1 MVFFVKLKL
10 KFIL

>member
-1 MVFFVKLKL
+1 MIKQDKL